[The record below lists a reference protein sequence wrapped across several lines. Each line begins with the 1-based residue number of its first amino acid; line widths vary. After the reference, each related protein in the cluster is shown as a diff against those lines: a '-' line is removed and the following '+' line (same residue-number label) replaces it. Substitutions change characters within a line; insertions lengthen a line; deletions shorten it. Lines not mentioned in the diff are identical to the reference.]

1 VSAATDPAW
10 VTGFLTSIVV
20 DYLEERHPQ
29 IAAALPYPA
38 IFAES
43 TLAHRAADAKAL
55 LTDPNQWL
63 PQEVLVRLVLAAED
77 ATGDPDVAYHATR
90 AHFERPHR
98 RGPSIFEIIATLL
111 DDVRGVVIASNRWAG
126 AFATNTALQAMDHAD
141 RPEATM
147 LYMVTSK
154 NRLTRLPGLFLRGQ
168 CEGFPALF
176 GRPGSAVFAEEFTQL
191 SLAHLL
197 REFDDY
203 DLASRDGQLL
213 VVERSSGSIVAEAEG
228 IVLNTEQ
235 IPVSEHFPAEDG
247 AIVIPAGG
255 RYTVYTAAGATRVPL
270 DRAQAVRIVR
280 GGSLHRG
287 RVSVALEPGAVYGAP
302 YTKARFRWA
311 EQRGPRQPAEAR
323 LREGSRLLFTHLH
336 EIKQTQRRLLRCER
350 DNASL
355 REENAQ
361 LKSELVDRH
370 GFAGLIAMSPGMRA
384 LCATLERVVDTD
396 STVLLLGETGTGKEV
411 IARALHYNGPR
422 KPGRFV
428 AVNCGA
434 LPEGLLE
441 SELFGHERGAFT
453 GALQRRIGKF
463 EAAHGGTLFLDEVGE
478 LSPAL
483 QVKLLRVLQ
492 ERTICRVGGN
502 EDVPVN
508 IRVIAATHRNLT
520 DMVKAGTFRQDLF
533 YRLNVM
539 PVAIPP
545 LRERRE
551 DIPILAQA
559 LLDKVRL
566 RTGRSSE
573 RFAPDALRV
582 LTSHSWPGNVRELEN
597 VIERALIL
605 AGSETMVTA
614 AHLPTEWFGDRTE
627 AGAAAATGDPWTVI
641 GKMDWS
647 CFSDFF
653 DRGGSFDDLLHRIEW
668 AITERAV
675 REHQGNKSHAA
686 RTLKRSY
693 RWLRKLEKESIDP
706 GRPSDA

>member
-1 VSAATDPAW
+1 MSAPTTDPAW

-20 DYLEERHPQ
+20 DYLAERHPQ
-29 IAAALPYPA
+29 VAHALPYPA
-38 IFAES
+38 IFADT
-43 TLAHRAADAKAL
+43 TLAHRATDAKAL

-63 PQEVLVRLVLAAED
+63 PQDVLVRLVLAAED
-77 ATGDPDVAYHATR
+77 ATGDHDLAYHATR

-98 RGPSIFEIIATLL
+98 RGPTIFEIIATLL

-126 AFATNTALQAMDHAD
+126 AFATNTALQALDHAD

-154 NRLTRLPGLFLRGQ
+154 SRLTRLPGLFLRGQ

-176 GRPGSAVFAEEFTQL
+176 GRPGSAAFVEEFTQL

-203 DLASRDGQLL
+203 ELASQDGRLR
-213 VVERSSGSIVAEAEG
+213 VIERSSGAVVAEAEG
-228 IVLNTEQ
+228 VVLGTEQ

-247 AIVIPAGG
+247 AIVAPSAG
-255 RYTVYTAAGATRVPL
+255 RYTVLTADGATKAPL

-280 GGSLHRG
+280 GGSLSRG
-287 RVSVALEPGAVYGAP
+287 RVSVSLDPGAIYGAP
-302 YTKARFRWA
+302 YTKARFRWTN
-311 EQRGPRQPAEAR
+311 QRAPRQPAEAR
-323 LREGSRLLFTHLH
+323 LREVSRLLFTHLH
-336 EIKQTQRRLLRCER
+336 EIKQTQRRLLRSER

-370 GFAGLIAMSPGMRA
+370 RFEGLVALSPGMRA
-384 LCATLERVVDTD
+384 LCTMLERVVDTD

-411 IARALHYNGPR
+411 VARALHYNGPR
-422 KPGRFV
+422 KDGRFV

-434 LPEGLLE
+434 IPEGLLE

-463 EAAHGGTLFLDEVGE
+463 EAAHNGTLFLDEVGE
-478 LSPAL
+478 LSAAL
-483 QVKLLRVLQ
+483 QVRLLRVLQ

-508 IRVIAATHRNLT
+508 IRVIAATHRNLVE
-520 DMVKAGTFRQDLF
+520 MVKSGTFRQDLF

-551 DIPILAQA
+551 DIPLLAQA
-559 LLDKVRL
+559 LLDKVST
-566 RTGRSSE
+566 RTGRSSD
-573 RFAPDALRV
+573 RFSPDALRV
-582 LTSHSWPGNVRELEN
+582 LGAHSWPGNVRELEN

-605 AGSETMVTA
+605 AGNETTVTA
-614 AHLPTEWFGDRTE
+614 AHLPMEWFGDRAE
-627 AGAAAATGDPWTVI
+627 VADATGDPWTVI

-647 CFSDFF
+647 CFADYF

-675 REHQGNKSHAA
+675 REHQGNKTHAA

-693 RWLRKLEKESIDP
+693 RWLRKLEKESLDP

>member
-1 VSAATDPAW
+1 MSASTTDQAW
-10 VTGFLTSIVV
+10 VTGFLTNIIV

-29 IAAALPYPA
+29 VVRSLPYPA
-38 IFAES
+38 FFAD
-43 TLAHRAADAKAL
+43 TALAHRAADAHVL
-55 LTDPNQWL
+55 VTDPNQWL
-63 PQEVLVRLVLAAED
+63 PQEVLVRLALAAED
-77 ATGDPDVAYHATR
+77 AVGDPDLAYHATR
-90 AHFERPHR
+90 AHFERSHR

-126 AFATNTALQAMDHAD
+126 AFATNTALQALDHAD

-147 LYMVTSK
+147 LSMVTSK
-154 NRLTRLPGLFLRGQ
+154 GRLTRLPGLFLRGQ

-176 GRPGSAVFAEEFTQL
+176 GRPGSAAFTEEFTQL

-203 DLASRDGQLL
+203 DLVSHGKQLR
-213 VVERSSGSIVAEAEG
+213 VIERSSGSIMAEAEG
-228 IVLNTEQ
+228 IVLGTEQ

-247 AIVIPAGG
+247 TIVTPAAGQ
-255 RYTVYTAAGATRVPL
+255 YTVFTATGATPVPL
-270 DRAQAVRIVR
+270 DRAQAIRIVR
-280 GGSLHRG
+280 GGTLHRG
-287 RVSVALEPGAVYGAP
+287 RISLSLEPGAVYGAP
-302 YTKARFRWA
+302 YTKARFHWDD
-311 EQRGPRQPAEAR
+311 QRRPRQPAEAR
-323 LREGSRLLFTHLH
+323 LREVSRLLFTHLH
-336 EIKQTQRRLLRCER
+336 EIKQTQRRLLRSER

-355 REENAQ
+355 REENAH

-370 GFAGLIAMSPGMRA
+370 RFAGLVALSPGMRA

-422 KPGRFV
+422 KGGRFV

-434 LPEGLLE
+434 IAEGLLE

-463 EAAHGGTLFLDEVGE
+463 EAADGGTLFLDEVGE
-478 LSPAL
+478 LSASL

-492 ERTICRVGGN
+492 ERTICRVGAN
-502 EDVPVN
+502 DDVPVN
-508 IRVIAATHRNLT
+508 IRVIAATHRNPVE
-520 DMVKAGTFRQDLF
+520 MVKAGTFRQDLF

-539 PVAIPP
+539 PIAIPP

-551 DIPILAQA
+551 DVPILAQA
-559 LLDKVRL
+559 LLDKVRT
-566 RTGRSSE
+566 RTGRSSD

-582 LTSHSWPGNVRELEN
+582 LATYSWPGNVRELEN

-605 AGSETMVTA
+605 AGNDTTVTA
-614 AHLPTEWFGDRTE
+614 AHLPMEWFGN
-627 AGAAAATGDPWTVI
+627 ATDVATTRGDPWTVI

-647 CFSDFF
+647 CFASFF

-675 REHQGNKSHAA
+675 REHQGNKTHAA

-693 RWLRKLEKESIDP
+693 RWLRKLEKESTDP
-706 GRPSDA
+706 GGPSDA

>member
-1 VSAATDPAW
+1 VSASTTDQAW
-10 VTGFLTSIVV
+10 VTGFLTNIIV

-29 IAAALPYPA
+29 VVRSLPYPA
-38 IFAES
+38 FFAD
-43 TLAHRAADAKAL
+43 TALAHRAADAHAL
-55 LTDPNQWL
+55 VTDPNQWL
-63 PQEVLVRLVLAAED
+63 PQEVLVRLALAAED
-77 ATGDPDVAYHATR
+77 AVGEPDLAYHATR
-90 AHFERPHR
+90 AHFERSHH

-126 AFATNTALQAMDHAD
+126 AFATNTALQALDHAD

-154 NRLTRLPGLFLRGQ
+154 GRLTRLPGLFLRGQ

-176 GRPGSAVFAEEFTQL
+176 GRPGSAAFTEEFTQL

-203 DLASRDGQLL
+203 DLSSNGERIH
-213 VVERSSGSIVAEAEG
+213 VIERSSGSIVVEAEG
-228 IVLNTEQ
+228 IVLGTEH
-235 IPVSEHFPAEDG
+235 IPMSEHFPAEDG
-247 AIVIPAGG
+247 TIVTPTAGQ
-255 RYTVYTAAGATRVPL
+255 YTVFTTTGATPVPL

-280 GGSLHRG
+280 GGALHRG
-287 RVSVALEPGAVYGAP
+287 HVSLSLDPGAVYGAP
-302 YTKARFRWA
+302 YTKARFRWDD
-311 EQRGPRQPAEAR
+311 RPRPRQPAEAR
-323 LREGSRLLFTHLH
+323 LREVSRLLFTHLH
-336 EIKQTQRRLLRCER
+336 EIKQTQRRLLRSER

-355 REENAQ
+355 REENAH

-370 GFAGLIAMSPGMRA
+370 RFAGLVALSPGMRA

-422 KPGRFV
+422 KAGRFV

-453 GALQRRIGKF
+453 GALQRRVGKF
-463 EAAHGGTLFLDEVGE
+463 EAADNGTLFLDEVGE
-478 LSPAL
+478 LSASL

-492 ERTICRVGGN
+492 ERTICRVGAN
-502 EDVPVN
+502 DDVPVN
-508 IRVIAATHRNLT
+508 IRVIAATHRNPAE
-520 DMVKAGTFRQDLF
+520 MVKTGAFRQDLF

-539 PVAIPP
+539 PIAIPP

-551 DIPILAQA
+551 DVSVLAQA
-559 LLDKVRL
+559 LLDKVRT
-566 RTGRSSE
+566 RTGRSSD
-573 RFAPDALRV
+573 RFSPDALRV
-582 LTSHSWPGNVRELEN
+582 LAAHSWPGNVRELEN

-605 AGSETMVTA
+605 AGNETTVTA
-614 AHLPTEWFGDRTE
+614 AHLPMEWFGASTDVAPTR
-627 AGAAAATGDPWTVI
+627 GDPWTVI

-647 CFSDFF
+647 CFADFF

-675 REHQGNKSHAA
+675 HEHQGNKTHAA

-693 RWLRKLEKESIDP
+693 RWLRKLEKESLDP
-706 GRPSDA
+706 GGPSDA

>member
-1 VSAATDPAW
+1 MSASATDPAW

-29 IAAALPYPA
+29 AAAAVPYPT
-38 IFAES
+38 IFAET
-43 TLAHRAADAKAL
+43 TLASRTADAKAL

-63 PQEVLVRLVLAAED
+63 PQEILVRLVLAAED
-77 ATGDPDVAYHATR
+77 ASGDPHLAYHATR
-90 AHFERPHR
+90 AHFERTHR

-126 AFATNTALQAMDHAD
+126 AFATNTTLQALDHAD

-147 LYMVTSK
+147 LYMVTSRG
-154 NRLTRLPGLFLRGQ
+154 RLTRLPGLFLRGQ

-176 GRPGSAVFAEEFTQL
+176 GRPGSAEFTEEFTQL

-197 REFDDY
+197 REFDGY
-203 DLASRDGQLL
+203 DLIPHAGRLR

-228 IVLNTEQ
+228 IVLGTEQ

-247 AIVIPAGG
+247 AIVAPAAG
-255 RYTVYTAAGATRVPL
+255 RYTVFSAASADRAPL

-287 RVSVALEPGAVYGAP
+287 RVSVSLEPGAVYGAP
-302 YTKARFRWA
+302 YTKAHFRWTD
-311 EQRGPRQPAEAR
+311 QRAPRLPAEAR
-323 LREGSRLLFTHLH
+323 LREVSRLLFTHLH

-350 DNASL
+350 DNATL

-370 GFAGLIAMSPGMRA
+370 RFEGLIAVSPAMRA
-384 LCATLERVVDTD
+384 LCATLDRVVDAD

-422 KPGRFV
+422 KTGRFV

-492 ERTICRVGGN
+492 ERAICRVGGN
-502 EDVPVN
+502 EDVAVN
-508 IRVIAATHRNLT
+508 IRVIAATHRHLA
-520 DMVKAGTFRQDLF
+520 DMVKTGAFRQDLY

-545 LRERRE
+545 LRARRD
-551 DIPILAQA
+551 DIPMLAQA
-559 LLDKVRL
+559 LLDKVRT

-573 RFAPDALRV
+573 RFSPDALRV
-582 LTSHSWPGNVRELEN
+582 LASHSWPGNVRELEN
-597 VIERALIL
+597 VIERALLL
-605 AGSETMVTA
+605 AGNDATVTA
-614 AHLPTEWFGDRTE
+614 AHLPTEWFSDRTD
-627 AGAAAATGDPWTVI
+627 GAPAARDPWTVI
-641 GKMDWS
+641 GNMDWS
-647 CFSDFF
+647 CFAEFF

-675 REHQGNKSHAA
+675 REHHGNKSNAA

-693 RWLRKLEKESIDP
+693 RWLRKLEKESLDP
-706 GRPSDA
+706 PQRSDA

>member
-1 VSAATDPAW
+1 MSASATDSAW
-10 VTGFLTSIVV
+10 VTGFLTNILV

-29 IAAALPYPA
+29 VAQSLPYPSF
-38 IFAES
+38 FAD
-43 TLAHRAADAKAL
+43 TPLAHRAADARAL
-55 LTDPNQWL
+55 VTDPNQWL
-63 PQEVLVRLVLAAED
+63 PQEVLVRLALVAED
-77 ATGDPDVAYHATR
+77 ATGDPDLAYHATR
-90 AHFERPHR
+90 AHFERAHR
-98 RGPSIFEIIATLL
+98 HGPSIFEIIATLL

-126 AFATNTALQAMDHAD
+126 AFATNTALQALDHAD

-154 NRLTRLPGLFLRGQ
+154 GRLTRLPGLFLRGQ

-176 GRPGSAVFAEEFTQL
+176 GRPGSAAFTEEFTQL

-203 DLASRDGQLL
+203 DLASHGEQLR
-213 VVERSSGSIVAEAEG
+213 VIERSSGSIVAEAEG
-228 IVLNTEQ
+228 IVLGTEH

-247 AIVIPAGG
+247 TIVTPAAGQ
-255 RYTVYTAAGATRVPL
+255 YTVFTTTGATPVPL

-280 GGSLHRG
+280 GGMLQRG
-287 RVSVALEPGAVYGAP
+287 RVSLSLEPGAVYGAP
-302 YTKARFRWA
+302 YTKARFRWDD
-311 EQRGPRQPAEAR
+311 QRRPRQPAETR
-323 LREGSRLLFTHLH
+323 LREVSRLLFTHLH
-336 EIKQTQRRLLRCER
+336 EIKQTQRRLLRSER

-355 REENAQ
+355 REENAH
-361 LKSELVDRH
+361 LKSELIDRH
-370 GFAGLIAMSPGMRA
+370 RFAGLVALSPGMRA

-396 STVLLLGETGTGKEV
+396 STVILLGETGTGKEV

-422 KPGRFV
+422 KGGRFV

-463 EAAHGGTLFLDEVGE
+463 EAADNGTLFLDEVGE
-478 LSPAL
+478 LSASL

-492 ERTICRVGGN
+492 ERTICRVGAN
-502 EDVPVN
+502 DDVPVN
-508 IRVIAATHRNLT
+508 IRVIAATHRNPVE
-520 DMVKAGTFRQDLF
+520 MVKSGTFRQDLF

-551 DIPILAQA
+551 DVPLLAQA
-559 LLDKVRL
+559 LLDKVRA
-566 RTGRSSE
+566 RTGRSAD
-573 RFAPDALRV
+573 RFSPDALRV
-582 LTSHSWPGNVRELEN
+582 LATHSWPGNVREMEN

-605 AGSETMVTA
+605 AGNETTVTA
-614 AHLPTEWFGDRTE
+614 AHLPMEWFGDRTE
-627 AGAAAATGDPWTVI
+627 VSAATGDPWTVI
-641 GKMDWS
+641 GKMNWS
-647 CFSDFF
+647 CFADFF

-675 REHQGNKSHAA
+675 REHQGNKTHAA

-693 RWLRKLEKESIDP
+693 RWLRKLEKESLEP
-706 GRPSDA
+706 GGPSDA